1 MADPV
6 AVPITKNTWTLVAAG
21 VTNGQVHKLDT
32 RAFYLRQYVD
42 AGGLA
47 PTDLSLAIR
56 FNGESLPMSFASAA
70 DVYLYC
76 KNHDGNVR
84 VDL

>member
-6 AVPITKNTWTLVAAG
+6 IVACPKDAWTKVATN
-21 VTNGQVHKLDT
+21 VTNGQVHKLDVK
-32 RAFYLRQYVD
+32 AFYLRQYVD
-42 AGGLA
+42 TGGSA
-47 PTDLSLAIR
+47 PTDLTKAIR
-56 FNGESLPMSFASAA
+56 FDNESLPLSFSGGA

-76 KNHDGNVR
+76 KRFAGSVR